1 MDRTRRLSEEIL
13 QRHPE
18 AFGSDFEENK
28 KTLEELALIPS
39 KQLRN
44 RIAGYITKKIEAES
58 EDSQASEDAEAP
70 EGPAAKET
78 KE

>member
-1 MDRTRRLSEEIL
+1 M

-18 AFGSDFEENK
+18 AFGSDFEQNK
-28 KTLEELALIPS
+28 KSLEELALIPS

-44 RIAGYITKKIEAES
+44 RMAGYIAKMHIAEEAE
-58 EDSQASEDAEAP
+58 AE
-70 EGPAAKET
+70 EPAAEET